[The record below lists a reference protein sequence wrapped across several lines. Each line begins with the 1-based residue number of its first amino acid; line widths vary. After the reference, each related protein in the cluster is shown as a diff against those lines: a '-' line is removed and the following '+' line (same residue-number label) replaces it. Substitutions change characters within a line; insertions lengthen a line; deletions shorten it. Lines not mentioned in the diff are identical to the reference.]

1 MATCDYNPDS
11 AHHCHLTSLHN
22 FAACNDKPA
31 ALTQADPVSRDIC
44 APAMFGLPACAPA
57 TPINLI

>member
-11 AHHCHLTSLHN
+11 AHHSHLTSLHS

-31 ALTQADPVSRDIC
+31 ALIQADAVSRNIC
-44 APAMFGLPACAPA
+44 ARVMFGLPAYAPA
-57 TPINLI
+57 TSINLI

>member
-11 AHHCHLTSLHN
+11 AHHSHLTSLHN
-22 FAACNDKPA
+22 FAACDDKPA
-31 ALTQADPVSRDIC
+31 ALTQAGAIC
-44 APAMFGLPACAPA
+44 PRAMFGLPACAPA